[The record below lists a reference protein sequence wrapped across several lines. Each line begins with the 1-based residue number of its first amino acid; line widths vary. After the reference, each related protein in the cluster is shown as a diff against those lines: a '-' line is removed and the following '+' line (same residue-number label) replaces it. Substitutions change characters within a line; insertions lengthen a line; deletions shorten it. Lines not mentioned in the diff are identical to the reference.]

1 MNKIKL
7 KIKLNN
13 NKKINSINTKNE
25 NKIKYDLDKNWMP
38 MLY

>member
-1 MNKIKL
+1 MNKRKL
-7 KIKLNN
+7 KIKLN

-25 NKIKYDLDKNWMP
+25 SKIKENLNKNWMP

>member
-1 MNKIKL
+1 MNKRKL

-13 NKKINSINTKNE
+13 KKINLINTKNK
-25 NKIKYDLDKNWMP
+25 NKIKENLDKNWMS